1 MAVDQASQPRE
12 EAGPTTCSLKLLNP
26 RSSAARR
33 PDMPNPA
40 DCCSTE
46 RCPRRPS
53 DTDDHRE
60 DAPQLSTPQ
69 SSGKRTPARRLA
81 HPPQHARRLHPRLDA
96 RPRLGLHRRRARPD
110 QRSVLAASSAHRGS
124 LAAPDPHY
132 FDLCNAVAAK
142 GVSPMIR
149 VPSDEIWLLKRALD
163 AGAHAI
169 MVPQINTAV
178 SPESLCVLH
187 LSPCVGRCEASGP
200 GLQIWTSESQVSAS
214 AFSLCLS
221 ILGAEASGPW

>member
-110 QRSVLAASSAHRGS
+110 QRSVPACSAGRGS

-169 MVPQINTAV
+169 MVPQINTAASPKV
-178 SPESLCVLH
+178 SACFCLSLCAG
-187 LSPCVGRCEASGP
+187 CCEASGA
-200 GLQIWTSESQVSAS
+200 GLQVWTSEFKVGVP
-214 AFSLCLS
+214 AFLLCH
-221 ILGAEASGPW
+221 